1 MIYPTTKLS
10 KVYYYIANTV
20 VYDISNKY
28 IKDNDNCAINP
39 IVYTNKDKNE
49 ANEIETA
56 KIFPCFTVTYKKGTE
71 TIIKY
76 YWLQDMI
83 SDGDTYTSNK
93 FTMNTHG
100 QTGKTYLSV
109 FQEAFTDEIKNC
121 IKSGISLKNIK
132 SRFPHYCFA
141 THDYEYVNGFK
152 YVSVTGFTP
161 LTDEQLQQLVIEV
174 TNEMIIDNANSL
186 LNKNSLKVKDN
197 VTLLTKNDVEQK
209 EETATSGS

>member
-1 MIYPTTKLS
+1 MIYPNTTLS

-49 ANEIETA
+49 VNEIETA

-109 FQEAFTDEIKNC
+109 FKEAFTDEIKNC
-121 IKSGISLKNIK
+121 IKSGRSLKNIK

-141 THDYEYVNGFK
+141 TYDYEYVNGFK
-152 YVSVTGFTP
+152 YDSVTGFTP

>member
-1 MIYPTTKLS
+1 MIYPNTTLS

-49 ANEIETA
+49 VNEIETA

-121 IKSGISLKNIK
+121 IKSGRSLKNIK

-141 THDYEYVNGFK
+141 TYDYEYVNGFK
-152 YVSVTGFTP
+152 YDSVTGFTP

-197 VTLLTKNDVEQK
+197 VTLLTKDDVEQK

>member
-1 MIYPTTKLS
+1 MIYPNTTLS

-49 ANEIETA
+49 VNEIETA

-93 FTMNTHG
+93 FTMNAHG

-121 IKSGISLKNIK
+121 IKSGRSLKNIK

-141 THDYEYVNGFK
+141 TYDYEYVNGFK
-152 YVSVTGFTP
+152 YDSVTGFTP

-186 LNKNSLKVKDN
+186 LNKNNLKVKDN

>member
-1 MIYPTTKLS
+1 MIYPNTTLS

-49 ANEIETA
+49 VNEIETA

-121 IKSGISLKNIK
+121 IKSGSSLKNIK

-141 THDYEYVNGFK
+141 TYDYEYVNGFK
-152 YVSVTGFTP
+152 YDSVTGFTP